1 MDVVVNDSW
10 FIKTPGILVNKTAYL
25 PLSFFILLSGCFAP
39 QVIPISYISG
49 NSSPTVSQSSDYRT
63 QAAAIASVL
72 VSELKLPRFESV
84 LYVYFSL
91 NDFKIGLVK
100 EAEDLT
106 GSAPQNGDPI
116 LTVAGCSNKKILA
129 YWPSRV
135 PWAMRVKSLA
145 HEMTHLAHFALGNW
159 RCSRREHA
167 WLMEGF
173 ANWMAFRTLE
183 RLSVNTFKAEH
194 DEFLNG
200 VRTFS
205 NKQAFPSLKL
215 LSPYRDWLNMLD
227 TYEYSGTYQQSF
239 FAVDYLI
246 ERNGLNSVVKYFT
259 LFEHSAD
266 ADKNFKAAFGIEFTD
281 FETDFRGYFTK
292 LSG

>member
-1 MDVVVNDSW
+1 MTKRSLYIRLGFVIV
-10 FIKTPGILVNKTAYL
+10 LA
-25 PLSFFILLSGCFAP
+25 GCYSP
-39 QVIPISYISG
+39 QIIPITYAPGTPI
-49 NSSPTVSQSSDYRT
+49 PTVSQQSDYSI
-63 QAAAIASVL
+63 QAAAIASAL
-72 VSELKLPRFESV
+72 VSELQLPSFKSQ
-84 LYVYFSL
+84 LYVYSSL
-91 NDFKIGLVK
+91 NDFKMALAK
-100 EAEDLT
+100 EIEDLT
-106 GSAPQNGDPI
+106 ENA
-116 LTVAGCSNKKILA
+116 TVNSDVVATLAVCSHKKILA
-129 YWPSRV
+129 YWSSRV

-159 RCSRREHA
+159 TCSRYEHA

-173 ANWMAFRTLE
+173 ANWMTFKILE
-183 RLSVNTFKAEH
+183 RLSVNTFKAER

-200 VRTFS
+200 FRIFRS
-205 NKQAFPSLKL
+205 KQAFPSLKL

-246 ERNGLNSVVKYFT
+246 ERSGFESIVKYFT
-259 LFEHSAD
+259 LFEHSTD